1 MKILVTGGAG
11 YIASHTVVELLGV
24 GWDVVVLDNLANSSE
39 VSLVRIAQIAGREPL
54 FVLGDI
60 LDEALLATLFREHK
74 FDAVI
79 HFAGLKAVGD
89 SVKDPLAYYQTN
101 VAGSLSLFSAMA
113 AAGVFR
119 LVLSSSATVYG
130 EPEVMPISEQ

>member
-60 LDEALLATLFREHK
+60 LDEALLATLFREHT

-79 HFAGLKAVGD
+79 HFAGLKSVGE
-89 SVKDPLAYYQTN
+89 SVAKPVEYYDNNINSTI
-101 VAGSLSLFSAMA
+101 
-113 AAGVFR
+113 
-119 LVLSSSATVYG
+119 VLLKK
-130 EPEVMPISEQ
+130 MQMR